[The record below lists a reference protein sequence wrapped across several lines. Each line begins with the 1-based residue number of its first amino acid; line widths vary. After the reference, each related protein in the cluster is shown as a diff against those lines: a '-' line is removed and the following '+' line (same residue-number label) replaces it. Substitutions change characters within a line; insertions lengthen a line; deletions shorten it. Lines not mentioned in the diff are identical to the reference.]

1 MQIDDH
7 QTKLMTAAGLNLI
20 AQALTIYDADLRLV
34 LCNAP
39 FQQMFDLPKALVT
52 PGASFQETITL
63 LAQFGEY
70 GDVDDVAHFV
80 AERVEQA
87 RAFEPHY
94 MERTRANGRT
104 ISVEGSP
111 CPKAA
116 GSPSTPTSPAPNSKR
131 PCCAPGLMRCR
142 GRCWP
147 TPKNCQPP
155 TANLP
160 R

>member
-63 LAQFGEY
+63 LAQLGEY

-87 RAFEPHY
+87 RAFEAHY

-111 CPKAA
+111 
-116 GSPSTPTSPAPNSKR
+116 
-131 PCCAPGLMRCR
+131 
-142 GRCWP
+142 
-147 TPKNCQPP
+147 
-155 TANLP
+155 LP
-160 R
+160 QGGWVTVYTDITRTKQQEALLRARSETIFR

>member
-63 LAQFGEY
+63 LAQLGEY
-70 GDVDDVAHFV
+70 G
-80 AERVEQA
+80 
-87 RAFEPHY
+87 AF
-94 MERTRANGRT
+94 
-104 ISVEGSP
+104 
-111 CPKAA
+111 
-116 GSPSTPTSPAPNSKR
+116 
-131 PCCAPGLMRCR
+131 R
-142 GRCWP
+142 GRKGG
-147 TPKNCQPP
+147 TG
-155 TANLP
+155 P
-160 R
+160 RV